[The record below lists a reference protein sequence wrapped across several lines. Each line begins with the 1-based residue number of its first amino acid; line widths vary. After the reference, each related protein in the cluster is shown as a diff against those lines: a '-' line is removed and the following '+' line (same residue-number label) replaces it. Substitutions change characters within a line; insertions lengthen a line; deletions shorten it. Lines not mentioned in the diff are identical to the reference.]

1 MRSRIQKILCLS
13 LVAVTMLSCVA
24 CGKAKGEITGDAVA
38 RVVSEEDDDI
48 IYIDDEAIALAGSL
62 SLQDPALQQAAQEAL
77 ALSNKE
83 RAAAG
88 LSALAWSDGL
98 AMAAGVRAQEIV
110 GTFSHTRPDG
120 SEWWTVNSNLMYGEN
135 LAKGYSSADA
145 AVKAWM
151 ASPTH
156 KANIMEPGFKTL
168 GIAVY
173 KADDGKWYWAQE
185 FGY

>member
-1 MRSRIQKILCLS
+1 MRKKIQKILCLS
-13 LVAVTMLSCVA
+13 LAVVVMLGCVA
-24 CGKAKGEITGDAVA
+24 CGKTQGEIPGDAVA
-38 RVVSEEDDDI
+38 RVQSDEDDGM

-62 SLQDPALQQAAQEAL
+62 SLQDPALAQAAQSV
-77 ALSNKE
+77 LSLCNQR

-88 LSALAWSDGL
+88 LPALAWSDGL
-98 AMAAGVRAQEIV
+98 AMAAAVRAQEIV

-120 SEWWTVNSNLMYGEN
+120 SDWWTVNSAIMYGEN
-135 LAKGYSSADA
+135 LAKGYSTAEA
-145 AVKAWM
+145 AVQAWM

-156 KANIMEPGFKTL
+156 EANIMDGGFKTL
-168 GIAVY
+168 GVAVY